1 MLKAPR
7 FCRGAFRLRRREGLA
22 PPASRCAI
30 TNRGRGK
37 PRPYVV
43 LRETSTAEGQK
54 DVGISTKFAEYYF
67 LLLPKLEDP
76 SQIFLDILN
85 AVIAGNSG
93 L

>member
-7 FCRGAFRLRRREGLA
+7 FCRGAFRLRRENYL
-22 PPASRCAI
+22 
-30 TNRGRGK
+30 
-37 PRPYVV
+37 
-43 LRETSTAEGQK
+43 STAEGKK